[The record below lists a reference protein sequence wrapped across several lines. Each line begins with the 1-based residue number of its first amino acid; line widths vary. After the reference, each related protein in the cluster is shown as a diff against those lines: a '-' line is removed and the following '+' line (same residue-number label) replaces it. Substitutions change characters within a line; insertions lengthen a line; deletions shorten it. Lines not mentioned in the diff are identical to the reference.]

1 MPKIHSPR
9 WMEPITIKANYVLPG
24 GLEIIRKTRL
34 PSDADVNF
42 HKSQAKGDTVCF
54 SLKLFISTWGS
65 RRKKMIVY
73 EYQNVFIYDVFF
85 VL

>member
-1 MPKIHSPR
+1 
-9 WMEPITIKANYVLPG
+9 MEPITIKANYVLPG

-54 SLKLFISTWGS
+54 FTEIIHQHMGLQEKENDCL
-65 RRKKMIVY
+65 
-73 EYQNVFIYDVFF
+73 
-85 VL
+85 